1 MARAFHLTIASPSEV
16 FFDGDASE
24 VSLPGSDGRLQILA
38 GHEPLI
44 TTLRQGAVTY
54 TASDTEKTMHIES
67 GVVEVAE
74 NHCTILL

>member
-16 FFDGDASE
+16 FFDGDASD
-24 VSLPGSDGRLQILA
+24 VSLPASEGRVQILA

-44 TTLRQGAVTY
+44 TTLRAGSLTY
-54 TASDTEKTMHIES
+54 TTADTEKSMQIES